1 MNEELLNAWLRL
13 STAINI
19 DCFISDMTYNESLI
33 CNLLYRNHRCGGQKL
48 TATDLCAKT
57 NMLKSQMN
65 RTLNEME
72 KKHLIRRERS
82 TQDKRQVFISL
93 DLSQIEIYEQQHQRI
108 LSLID
113 TLLDRVGREKGDEIL
128 ALFNE
133 IADTALE
140 VLK

>member
-1 MNEELLNAWLRL
+1 MRPEGLV
-13 STAINI
+13 SGS
-19 DCFISDMTYNESLI
+19 FII
-33 CNLLYRNHRCGGQKL
+33 RCGGQKL

-72 KKHLIRRERS
+72 KKHLICRERS
-82 TQDKRQVFISL
+82 TLDKRQVFISL